1 MRLKIV
7 GRITDRQHPK
17 CLYNKLVL
25 LPKFGKSLNIGN
37 SDYNGDYQR
46 KEKRVKRKG
55 PRALVLQIT
64 IVFQRA
70 SNETAY
76 KVV

>member
-25 LPKFGKSLNIGN
+25 LPKFGKGLNIGN

-46 KEKRVKRKG
+46 KEKRAKSISFTNYNRVSEGFK
-55 PRALVLQIT
+55 
-64 IVFQRA
+64 
-70 SNETAY
+70 
-76 KVV
+76 

>member
-1 MRLKIV
+1 MWGVLLTGSTPNVYI
-7 GRITDRQHPK
+7 ISWFCYQ
-17 CLYNKLVL
+17 KLVKASTL
-25 LPKFGKSLNIGN
+25 VTAIIMGIIS
-37 SDYNGDYQR
+37 
-46 KEKRVKRKG
+46 VKRKG

-70 SNETAY
+70 SYETAY

>member
-1 MRLKIV
+1 M
-7 GRITDRQHPK
+7 GRITDRQHTK

-46 KEKRVKRKG
+46 KEKRVKSIGFTNYNRVSEGFK
-55 PRALVLQIT
+55 
-64 IVFQRA
+64 
-70 SNETAY
+70 
-76 KVV
+76 

>member
-1 MRLKIV
+1 MMRLKIV

-25 LPKFGKSLNIGN
+25 LPKIGKSLNIGN

-46 KEKRVKRKG
+46 KEKRAKSIGFANYNRVSEGFK
-55 PRALVLQIT
+55 
-64 IVFQRA
+64 
-70 SNETAY
+70 
-76 KVV
+76 